1 MAYTFGEKKQF
12 ELFHQL
18 DNWQNIRYNKIS
30 ALSRNEPKDLADIL
44 FICKKFDFSWVEVIY
59 LAKEKDMWVEEIE
72 ISRTIINWSINSL
85 EKVNWAIL
93 PNYEELENLK
103 KNIALYILF
112 GKNNLP

>member
-1 MAYTFGEKKQF
+1 MWLVPLEKKKQF
-12 ELFHQL
+12 ELFHRL

-44 FICKKFDFSWVEVIY
+44 FICKKFYFSWVEVIY
-59 LAKEKDMWVEEIE
+59 QAKEKDMWVEKIE
-72 ISRTIINWSINSL
+72 ISRPIM
-85 EKVNWAIL
+85 NWAIL

-103 KNIALYILF
+103 KKIALYILL

>member
-1 MAYTFGEKKQF
+1 
-12 ELFHQL
+12 
-18 DNWQNIRYNKIS
+18 
-30 ALSRNEPKDLADIL
+30 
-44 FICKKFDFSWVEVIY
+44 
-59 LAKEKDMWVEEIE
+59 MWVEEIE

-103 KNIALYILF
+103 KNITLDILF